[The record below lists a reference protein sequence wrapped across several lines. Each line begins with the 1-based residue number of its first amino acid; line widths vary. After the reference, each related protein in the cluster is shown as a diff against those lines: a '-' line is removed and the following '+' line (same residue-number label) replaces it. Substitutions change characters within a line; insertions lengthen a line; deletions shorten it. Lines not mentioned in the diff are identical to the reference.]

1 MVDDE
6 ERSVN
11 DATHTSRL
19 LLSVKFQLEKTNG
32 STHITLLRLNLMFL
46 LASCVLD
53 TLSLLLFIGSI
64 SGGKCV
70 VFEDRNHS
78 GPFYSESLLRRE
90 CGGSSKILSIHS
102 QLSPP
107 LIICNRSNSTDQ
119 HTATTTSTIMFG
131 GGIPF
136 EQFAG
141 GFPGASGSGRMQT
154 DDVDTSKL
162 YETLEVEKT
171 ATQKEI
177 RKAYMKLSR
186 THHPDKGG
194 DEHKFKEIS
203 AAYEILVSDMILQ
216 HSTAYHNVDVL
227 ASNRIPDSSNPIIS
241 TIITERRK

>member
-1 MVDDE
+1 M
-6 ERSVN
+6 RW
-11 DATHTSRL
+11 T
-19 LLSVKFQLEKTNG
+19 
-32 STHITLLRLNLMFL
+32 
-46 LASCVLD
+46 
-53 TLSLLLFIGSI
+53 
-64 SGGKCV
+64 
-70 VFEDRNHS
+70 
-78 GPFYSESLLRRE
+78 
-90 CGGSSKILSIHS
+90 SKILSIHY